1 MIEAIKGGIAVVVV
15 TLMSLIGAAVGVVL
29 FGLFVSFC
37 LWFTA
42 LVLGW

>member
-29 FGLFVSFC
+29 FGLVRADVRAGRASSRR
-37 LWFTA
+37 
-42 LVLGW
+42 